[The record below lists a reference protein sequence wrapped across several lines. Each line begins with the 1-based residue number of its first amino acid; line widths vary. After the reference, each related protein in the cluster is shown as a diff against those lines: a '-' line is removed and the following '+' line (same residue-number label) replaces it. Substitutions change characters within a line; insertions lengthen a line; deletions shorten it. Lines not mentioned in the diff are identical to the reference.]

1 MESRRNRLELGEL
14 ALSPGEG
21 RRLELDVDP
30 GTMDLGGE
38 RYRPSVTPT
47 TARLDVSRTV
57 AGHAFRLRFGVEVIG
72 PCVRCLER
80 AEVGIQVDAREVHQ
94 PGSDEEEFESPYVTD
109 DDELRLGDWAHD
121 ALVLAMPVRPLCRD
135 DCAGLCPVCGV
146 SLNDADPADH
156 QHDSGHDPRWDK
168 LRELK
173 PD

>member
-1 MESRRNRLELGEL
+1 MESGRDRLELGEL

-38 RYRPSVTPT
+38 RYQPSVAPT

-57 AGHAFRLRFGVEVIG
+57 AGHAFRLRFAVAVIG

-80 AEVGIQVDAREVHQ
+80 AEVGIEVDAREVHQ

-109 DDELRLGDWAHD
+109 DDVRLGDWAHD
-121 ALVLAMPVRPLCRD
+121 ALVLAMPVRPLCRA
-135 DCAGLCPVCGV
+135 DCAGLCPVCGA
-146 SLNDADPADH
+146 SLNDADPAEH